1 MPKNLGKLI
10 KVFGAALDASDFP
23 LSLQIKQN
31 YLKQLAQNLVITPNF
46 LDPYEGL
53 LLFSRVLSKDKYHK
67 IGKFPIESWLTPKPN
82 LEDLPLLNQLEFQ
95 KFTRK
100 GAIRNYS
107 EKLENYVKKN
117 ILPDFPIMIGV
128 DHSLTG
134 GVLKALSHE
143 YGSEDLLVV
152 ICDAHFDGLPANI
165 SFNIAK
171 YMNEHPDE
179 INPLI
184 AEDLN
189 AVDKNL
195 DIVDNYTCA
204 SFLFFLLKEK
214 VINPENL
221 IIFGCQDYPDT
232 KFRSIDDP
240 RIQEFVEFYNDTEQK
255 GVRFIPKSDSSS
267 MIKKLSTFLKETEK
281 SKIYLSLDT
290 DVGALKEIIAT
301 RFRNAIGIDQ
311 LTILSA
317 AKSIKNVID
326 SRKIDLV
333 GLDIMEIETHLL
345 NKVFPK
351 SGRKDQTIKVVDRFL
366 DVFISE

>member
-1 MPKNLGKLI
+1 MSENLGKLK
-10 KVFGAALDASDFP
+10 KVFGAALDATDFP

-31 YLKQLAQNLVITPNF
+31 YLNQLAQNLVIDPNF

-53 LLFSRVLSKDKYHK
+53 LLYSRLLSKNKYHK

-82 LEDLPLLNQLEFQ
+82 LEDLPLINQLEFQ
-95 KFTRK
+95 KFTSK
-100 GAIRNYS
+100 GGIRNYS
-107 EKLENYVKKN
+107 EKLENYVRKN
-117 ILPDFPIMIGV
+117 ILPDFPLMIGV

-143 YGSEDLLVV
+143 YGQENLLVL
-152 ICDAHFDGLPANI
+152 IFDAHFDGLPANI
-165 SFNIAK
+165 SLNIAK
-171 YMNEHPDE
+171 YMSEHPDE

-184 AEDLN
+184 SEDIN

-221 IIFGCQDYPDT
+221 IVFGCQDYPDA
-232 KFRSIDDP
+232 KFRSMDDP
-240 RIQEFVEFYNDTEQK
+240 RIQEFVEFYKNTEQK

-267 MIKKLSTFLKETEK
+267 MIRKLSTILKETEQ
-281 SKIYLSLDT
+281 SKLYLSFDT

-311 LTILSA
+311 LTIINA

-326 SRKIDLV
+326 RKKIDLI

-351 SGRKDQTIKVVDRFL
+351 SRRTDQTIKVVDSFL
-366 DVFISE
+366 EVFI